1 MYVCTYVDA
10 KGVNQ
15 AMQFTG
21 EVYEQIADLYT
32 EQPKHDMIP
41 ALDILKEYLGLL
53 EEFPDTQ
60 HLAKVSQLFI
70 FWDP

>member
-1 MYVCTYVDA
+1 MYVDA

-53 EEFPDTQ
+53 EEFPDAQ